1 VQHLGTGF
9 VSRDTQLHWLPPVG
23 DWRSRLKAI
32 RESSDRATA
41 WHDAVAL
48 ANTNLDF
55 VQTNAIDAVVQDLFR
70 PCPPPELVQQT
81 VRLAI
86 LGSSTCAHLHSGVRL
101 AGLRRGM
108 WIVTYEAGYGQYLQE
123 LFDPHSALHQF
134 RPDVVLFALD
144 PYHLTRGA
152 SLDTS
157 QPSDTFADV
166 QARLEG
172 CWKAAKATFGCR
184 IIQQAILP
192 VLLPVLGDNEARL
205 PEAPARIIERLN
217 AWLRDDAVPR
227 GIDLLALDARAALS
241 GTRDWHDVALW
252 HRAKQETSPK
262 KSPIYGELVGRILA
276 AQCGRSFKCL
286 VLDLDDTLWGGSIGD
301 DGLDGI
307 VLGQGSPR
315 GEAYVAIQEYAL
327 SLASRGVILAVC
339 SKNDPSNA
347 LAAFDDHPEMV
358 LDRKHISSFIAN
370 WDDKPSNIRRIARE
384 LNIGLD
390 GIVLL
395 DDSAFERELVRR
407 ELPMVAVPEVSDDP
421 SWYPSVLADA
431 GYFDALIVTR
441 EDTQRIHQYRTNLER
456 ERQRHQSAGLDE
468 YLRDLDMTL
477 LWQPFE
483 QVDLARIAQ
492 LVNKSNQFNLRPQRY
507 SEAQL
512 TKLMDDPLALT
523 LQLRLVDRFGD
534 NGIIA
539 AVIGLIEE
547 EDLFIDTWLMS
558 CRVFG
563 RTVEHATL
571 NLIVECSRAR
581 QLSHLIGQYRPTP
594 RNHIVKNH
602 YQKLGFVLDKVD
614 KEGASRHV
622 LALSGFV
629 APHTPVAIE
638 RAC

>member
-1 VQHLGTGF
+1 M
-9 VSRDTQLHWLPPVG
+9 PPVG
-23 DWRSRLKAI
+23 DWRSRLRAL

-48 ANTNLDF
+48 ANSNLDF
-55 VQTNAIDAVVQDLFR
+55 VQTAAIDAVVQDLFR
-70 PCPPPELVQQT
+70 PGPPTELVHRT

-86 LGSSTCAHLHSGVRL
+86 LGSSTFAHLHSGIRL

-123 LFDPHSALHQF
+123 LLDPGSALHQF
-134 RPDVVLFALD
+134 RPDVVLFAFD

-152 SLDTS
+152 SLGTS
-157 QPSDTFADV
+157 EPSDTFADV
-166 QARLEG
+166 QAQLER
-172 CWKAAKATFGCR
+172 CWSAAKAAFGCR
-184 IIQQAILP
+184 VIQQAILP
-192 VLLPVLGDNEARL
+192 VLLPVLGDNEARI

-217 AWLRDDAVPR
+217 AWLRADAVHR
-227 GIDLLALDARAALS
+227 GIDLLALDVHAALS

-252 HRAKQETSPK
+252 HRAKQETNPK

-286 VLDLDDTLWGGSIGD
+286 VVDLDDTVWGGSIGD
-301 DGLDGI
+301 DGLNGI

-327 SLASRGVILAVC
+327 SLANRGVILAVC

-347 LAAFDDHPEMV
+347 LTAFDQHPEMV
-358 LDRKHISSFIAN
+358 LHRKHISSFIAN

-407 ELPMVAVPEVSDDP
+407 ELPMVAVPEVGEDP
-421 SWYPSVLADA
+421 SWFPSVLADA
-431 GYFDALIVTR
+431 GYFDGLTVTR
-441 EDTQRIHQYRTNLER
+441 EDTQRIHHYQANLER
-456 ERQRHQSAGLDE
+456 ERQREQSGGLDE

-477 LWQPFE
+477 LWQPFN
-483 QVDLARIAQ
+483 QIDLARIAQ
-492 LVNKSNQFNLRPQRY
+492 LISKSNQFNLRTQRY
-507 SEAQL
+507 SETQL
-512 TKLMDDPLALT
+512 ARLISDPLALT
-523 LQLRLVDRFGD
+523 LQLRLVDRLGD

-539 AVIGLIEE
+539 VVIGRIDEE
-547 EDLFIDTWLMS
+547 SLFIDTWLMS

-571 NLIVECSRAR
+571 NLIVECSKAR
-581 QLSHLIGQYRPTP
+581 QLSRLIGQYRPTP
-594 RNHIVKNH
+594 RNHIVKDH
-602 YQKLGFVLDKVD
+602 YQNLGFALDRVD
-614 KEGASRHV
+614 EGGASQHV
-622 LALSGFV
+622 LVLQEF
-629 APHTPVAIE
+629 TAIDTSIAIK
-638 RAC
+638 RAS